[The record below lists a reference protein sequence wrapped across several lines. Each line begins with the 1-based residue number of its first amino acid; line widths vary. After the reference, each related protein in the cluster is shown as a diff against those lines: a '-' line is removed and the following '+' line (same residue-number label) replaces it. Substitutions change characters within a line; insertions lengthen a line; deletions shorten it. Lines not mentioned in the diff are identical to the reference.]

1 MMNLIKLASKSNF
14 KSDIRIPKWMLGIFY
29 RRTISFAD
37 GLSDTQTRV
46 FWLQSGGLTIDLRL
60 PIKQEQRNHPKGDY
74 ENLETLLEQANLD
87 GWYAH
92 TCWEKNQLS
101 WKDGASYQ
109 LHDRWPEPAE
119 LRRIGNCMM
128 EFAPSGAY
136 VEDWRHLNQINT
148 GPMIGLE
155 LESETDLNTGITLP
169 RSGALIINGEYAGL
183 VLGRTNMATE
193 HYWLASGLTLSQA
206 LQKASFEQRSDL
218 LDFQTLVAQRNSS
231 SCYKTLHTLDLDAPD
246 ADEIQLEGFSLTKD
260 KNILNQ
266 RIALQ
271 GRDIERR
278 WRIDSLEPSFSYQAT
293 TEVSEK
299 SARDWRKCESSAL
312 DRYTRVV
319 HD

>member
-1 MMNLIKLASKSNF
+1 MNLIKLASKNSF
-14 KSDIRIPKWMLGIFY
+14 KSDIRVPKWMLGIFY

-60 PIKQEQRNHPKGDY
+60 PIKKEQKKYPKGDY
-74 ENLETLLEQANLD
+74 ENLQTLLELANLD

-92 TCWEKNQLS
+92 TYWEKNQLT

-109 LHDRWPEPAE
+109 LHNRWPEPAE
-119 LRRIGNCMM
+119 LRRIGNCMI

-136 VEDWRHLNQINT
+136 VEDWRHLNQAHT

-155 LESETDLNTGITLP
+155 LESETDLETGITLP

-183 VLGRTNMATE
+183 VLGRTNIVAE
-193 HYWLASGLTLSQA
+193 HHWLASGLTLSQA
-206 LQKASFEQRSDL
+206 IQKGSYEQRSEL
-218 LDFQTLVAQRNSS
+218 LDFQTLVAQRESS
-231 SCYKTLHTLDLDAPD
+231 GCYKTLHALDFKAPN

-260 KNILNQ
+260 KNILIQ
-266 RIALQ
+266 SIAIQ
-271 GRDIERR
+271 GREIERR
-278 WRIDSLEPSFSYQAT
+278 WRIDSLEPSFSYQAHT
-293 TEVSEK
+293 AVNEN
-299 SARDWRKCESSAL
+299 SARIWRKNESKAL
-312 DRYTRVV
+312 DRYTRII